1 MRIFG
6 FLIMALLTGSTMAQ
20 QIYPP
25 YGLMVSE
32 SELRFMSGL
41 HSHAVDLE
49 LGRNTPANYAT
60 AAEIYRKS
68 AVLGYP
74 LSQNNLARL
83 YESGL
88 GVPRDPVVAHVWYL
102 LAADSG
108 DSALV
113 ANRDRSA
120 RHLLPDQIA
129 SAERLASTLKE
140 YLPAP
145 SR

>member
-1 MRIFG
+1 MRILG
-6 FLIMALLTGSTMAQ
+6 FLLLALSAGAASAQ
-20 QIYPP
+20 QSYPP
-25 YGLMVSE
+25 YGLQVGE

-41 HSHAVDLE
+41 HSLAVDLE
-49 LGRNTPANYAT
+49 LGRKTSADYAR
-60 AAEIYRKS
+60 AAETYRKS

-83 YESGL
+83 YETGR

-102 LAADSG
+102 LAASSG

-120 RHLLPDQIA
+120 QHLLPDQIA
-129 SAERLASTLKE
+129 SAESLAKTLKQH
-140 YLPAP
+140 LPAP
-145 SR
+145 TR

>member
-1 MRIFG
+1 
-6 FLIMALLTGSTMAQ
+6 MALLSSAATAQ

-25 YGLMVSE
+25 YGLRVSE

-41 HSHAVDLE
+41 HSRAVDLE
-49 LGRNTPANYAT
+49 LGRKTPADYAS
-60 AAEIYRKS
+60 AAETYRKS
-68 AVLGYP
+68 AVLGFP

-102 LAADSG
+102 LAAASG
-108 DSALV
+108 DAVLV

-120 RHLLPDQIA
+120 RQLLPDQIA

-140 YLPAP
+140 YLPSP